1 MIIQCLCVAQL
12 TLLYTCIT
20 EQCPYKHDNFNV
32 GTGYKEEESPAYF
45 KRGCD
50 LFCAK
55 CQHCNQS
62 FSDDSRKNGLL
73 VSVGKPGYF
82 CIGRKRYGCTH
93 GYCYECFWNTVKEK
107 DESEQTNTLSKRRKS
122 SRINC

>member
-1 MIIQCLCVAQL
+1 MLFSICISQKL
-12 TLLYTCIT
+12 TWIT
-20 EQCPYKHDNFNV
+20 AQCPYKHDNFNV

-45 KRGCD
+45 RRGCD

-55 CQHCNQS
+55 CKHCNQS

-93 GYCYECFWNTVKEK
+93 GYCHDCFWKKVKET
-107 DESEQTNTLSKRRKS
+107 DELEQGNTSMRRKS
-122 SRINC
+122 SRINSWEIM

>member
-12 TLLYTCIT
+12 TDLTLIT

>member
-1 MIIQCLCVAQL
+1 M
-12 TLLYTCIT
+12 
-20 EQCPYKHDNFNV
+20 

-45 KRGCD
+45 KRGCN

-62 FSDDSRKNGLL
+62 FSNDSRKNGLL

-93 GYCYECFWNTVKEK
+93 GYCHECFWKKVKEK
-107 DESEQTNTLSKRRKS
+107 EDLEQRHISSMRQKS
-122 SRINC
+122 SRIKS

>member
-1 MIIQCLCVAQL
+1 M
-12 TLLYTCIT
+12 
-20 EQCPYKHDNFNV
+20 

-82 CIGRKRYGCTH
+82 VLVGKDMDVHMVIGWRVVLQATR
-93 GYCYECFWNTVKEK
+93 VAQ
-107 DESEQTNTLSKRRKS
+107 EQHQVSVVDCHFQQRTNVL
-122 SRINC
+122 

>member
-12 TLLYTCIT
+12 TDLTLIT
-20 EQCPYKHDNFNV
+20 EQFPYKHDNFNV

-45 KRGCD
+45 KSGCD